1 MNILDFA
8 SNTEEEEVL
17 KSNPQSYQVIG
28 EVVNSAV
35 QGDGPAMNYQPNM
48 NQGTVLQ
55 DVIGA
60 EQSQLANEEQQ
71 IAQQEQVVQNQEQAV
86 QQEAQGETSFLKG
99 LADGLASVF
108 TNPDVLTGL
117 NSFGAAM
124 AGDINSYNAYQNA
137 YAERMENRAQ
147 QRAAAAQK
155 QRDNE
160 AANARAMQEQLWK
173 QYTPE
178 SVAEFQRTGDYG
190 VLMENEA
197 TKMAREAHNTDVA
210 YKGWQMTNTEKQQNL
225 EQGNKD
231 RDYNLESEKFGYSQE
246 KDVNESLNK
255 GAQQKTEN
263 AQKDRSLDIQEKQ
276 ADATINANQKKADS
290 ESKEKWKEAEMA
302 VQTGVQTVKSI
313 DDLLADESLSG
324 NFGSVEGRLPI
335 WGENAKRVDSRL
347 SNLSSKLFV
356 NGVQDLRG
364 LGALSNAEGA
374 RITAAASRLFNSDGS
389 INYGLSDSD
398 AREAIKEIRDTL
410 EARNNRLLAER
421 DSYNTPSYAK
431 DSRYTGGNQ
440 NTSSASQGSNTT
452 GSKYQDGQRISYKG
466 ETYVI
471 RNGKPVK
478 E

>member
-17 KSNPQSYQVIG
+17 KTNPQSYQVIG

-35 QGDGPAMNYQPNM
+35 QGDGPAMNYQPNV

-60 EQSQLANEEQQ
+60 EQSQLANEGQQ
-71 IAQQEQVVQNQEQAV
+71 VAQQEQVVQNQEQAV

-210 YKGWQMTNTEKQQNL
+210 YKGWQMANTEKQQNL

-255 GAQQKTEN
+255 GAQQQTEN

-276 ADATINANQKKADS
+276 ADATLAANQKKADL
-290 ESKEKWKEAEMA
+290 EAKERQEKIDSNLRSSQRTLE
-302 VQTGVQTVKSI
+302 TVGSI
-313 DDLLADESLSG
+313 
-324 NFGSVEGRLPI
+324 
-335 WGENAKRVDSRL
+335 L
-347 SNLSSKLFV
+347 SNGSLDRTFGFIGGRTPDLTTGSQSILSQMNQLKGQQFLE
-356 NGVQDLRG
+356 GIADMKG
-364 LGALSNAEGA
+364 MGALSDAEGA
-374 RITAAASRLFNSDGS
+374 KIAAASAALFDESGN
-389 INYGLSDSD
+389 INQKLSPEFVKTQLGIIQATTQD
-398 AREAIKEIRDTL
+398 AI
-410 EARNNRLLAER
+410 ER
-421 DSYNTPSYAK
+421 YKAK
-431 DSRYTGGNQ
+431 GG
-440 NTSSASQGSNTT
+440 SASPSSSTQGSNTT
-452 GSKYQDGQRISYKG
+452 GSKYKEGD
-466 ETYVI
+466 VI
-471 RNGKPVK
+471 QTKSGLKAVMRNGKFVPLN
-478 E
+478 

>member
-17 KSNPQSYQVIG
+17 KNNPQSYNVIG

-35 QGDGPAMNYQPNM
+35 QGDGPAMNYQPNT
-48 NQGTVLQ
+48 NQGMVLQ

-71 IAQQEQVVQNQEQAV
+71 VAQQASNVAQQEQVVQNQEQAV

-190 VLMENEA
+190 VLVENEA

-210 YKGWQMTNTEKQQNL
+210 YKGWQMINTEKQQNL

-231 RDYNLESEKFGYSQE
+231 RDHNLESEKFGYSKE

-255 GAQQKTEN
+255 GAQNATEN

-276 ADATINANQKKADS
+276 ADATLAANQKKADL
-290 ESKEKWKEAEMA
+290 EAKERQEKIDSNLRSSQRTLE
-302 VQTGVQTVKSI
+302 TVGSI
-313 DDLLADESLSG
+313 
-324 NFGSVEGRLPI
+324 
-335 WGENAKRVDSRL
+335 L
-347 SNLSSKLFV
+347 SNDSLDRTFGFIGGRTYNLTTGSQSIISQMNQLKGQQFLE
-356 NGVQDLRG
+356 GIADMKG
-364 LGALSNAEGA
+364 MGALSDAEGA
-374 RITAAASRLFNSDGS
+374 KIAAASAALFDENGNINQKLSPEFVKSQLNIIQTTTQDAIERYKAKGGS
-389 INYGLSDSD
+389 AS
-398 AREAIKEIRDTL
+398 
-410 EARNNRLLAER
+410 
-421 DSYNTPSYAK
+421 P
-431 DSRYTGGNQ
+431 
-440 NTSSASQGSNTT
+440 SSATQGSNTT
-452 GSKYQDGQRISYKG
+452 GSKYKEGDVIQTKSGMRAVMRDGKF
-466 ETYVI
+466 VPL
-471 RNGKPVK
+471 N
-478 E
+478 

>member
-17 KSNPQSYQVIG
+17 KTNPQSYQVIG

-71 IAQQEQVVQNQEQAV
+71 VAQQASDVAQQEQAV
-86 QQEAQGETSFLKG
+86 QQEEGGVMSFLGG
-99 LADGLASVF
+99 LAKGFSEVM

-117 NSFGAAM
+117 NSFSAAM
-124 AGDINSYNAYQNA
+124 RGDINSYNAYQNA

-160 AANARAMQEQLWK
+160 AANTRAMQEQLWK

-210 YKGWQMTNTEKQQNL
+210 YKGWQMANTEKQQNL

-255 GAQQKTEN
+255 GAQQQTEN

-276 ADATINANQKKADS
+276 ADATLAANQKKADL
-290 ESKEKWKEAEMA
+290 EAKERQEKIDSNLRSSQRTLE
-302 VQTGVQTVKSI
+302 TVGSI
-313 DDLLADESLSG
+313 
-324 NFGSVEGRLPI
+324 
-335 WGENAKRVDSRL
+335 L
-347 SNLSSKLFV
+347 SNDSLDRTFGFIGGHTPNLTTGSQSIISQMNQLKGQQFLE
-356 NGVQDLRG
+356 GIADMKG
-364 LGALSNAEGA
+364 MGALSDAEGA
-374 RITAAASRLFNSDGS
+374 KIAAASAALFDENGNINQKLSPEFVKTQLGIIQATTQDAIERYKAKGGS
-389 INYGLSDSD
+389 AS
-398 AREAIKEIRDTL
+398 
-410 EARNNRLLAER
+410 
-421 DSYNTPSYAK
+421 P
-431 DSRYTGGNQ
+431 
-440 NTSSASQGSNTT
+440 SSASQGSNTT
-452 GSKYQDGQRISYKG
+452 GSKYKEGD
-466 ETYVI
+466 VI
-471 RNGKPVK
+471 QTKSGLKAVMRNGKFVPLN
-478 E
+478 

>member
-17 KSNPQSYQVIG
+17 KNNPQSYNVIG

-35 QGDGPAMNYQPNM
+35 QGDGPAMNYQPTV
-48 NQGTVLQ
+48 NQGMILQ
-55 DVIGA
+55 DVVGA

-71 IAQQEQVVQNQEQAV
+71 VAQQEQVVQNQEQAV

-160 AANARAMQEQLWK
+160 AANARARREQLW
-173 QYTPE
+173 QMYTPE
-178 SVAEFQRTGDYG
+178 SVAEFERTG
-190 VLMENEA
+190 VWESLVENQA
-197 TKMAREAHNTDVA
+197 TKMAREAHDTDVA
-210 YKGWQMTNTEKQQNL
+210 YKKWQISNTEKQQSI

-231 RDYNLESEKFGYSQE
+231 RDYNLESERFGYSQE

-255 GAQQKTEN
+255 GAQQQTEN

-276 ADATINANQKKADS
+276 ADATLAANQKKADL
-290 ESKEKWKEAEMA
+290 EAKERQEKLDSNLRSSQRTLE
-302 VQTGVQTVKSI
+302 TVGSI
-313 DDLLADESLSG
+313 
-324 NFGSVEGRLPI
+324 
-335 WGENAKRVDSRL
+335 L
-347 SNLSSKLFV
+347 SNDSLDRTFGFIGGRTPNLTTGSQSIISQMNQLKGQQFLE
-356 NGVQDLRG
+356 GIADMKG
-364 LGALSNAEGA
+364 MGALSDAEGA
-374 RITAAASRLFNSDGS
+374 KIAAASAALFDENGNINQKLSPEFVKSQLGIIQATTQDAIGRYKAKGGS
-389 INYGLSDSD
+389 AS
-398 AREAIKEIRDTL
+398 
-410 EARNNRLLAER
+410 
-421 DSYNTPSYAK
+421 P
-431 DSRYTGGNQ
+431 
-440 NTSSASQGSNTT
+440 SSATQGSNTT
-452 GSKYQDGQRISYKG
+452 GSKYKEGDVIQTKSGLKAVMRDGKF
-466 ETYVI
+466 VPL
-471 RNGKPVK
+471 N
-478 E
+478 